1 MKLNDFDKNMAAAAF
16 AEAGEHET
24 AREMMADAGGK
35 KSVSP
40 AAKKKPVGAM
50 LFFGALS
57 LSMYVA
63 LLSNQKLV
71 MDTFTRGGAYT
82 AWPLCT
88 ALLFS
93 FIHGA
98 FASNF
103 LNVLGI
109 EAKKH

>member
-1 MKLNDFDKNMAAAAF
+1 MGNKKI
-16 AEAGEHET
+16 
-24 AREMMADAGGK
+24 GGK
-35 KSVSP
+35 AGQSP
-40 AAKKKPVGAM
+40 VVQKKPVAAM

-57 LSMYVA
+57 LALYVA
-63 LLSNQKLV
+63 LLANQNLV
-71 MDTFTRGGAYT
+71 MDTFTRGGMYT
-82 AWPLCT
+82 AWPICT

-103 LNVLGI
+103 LSVLGI